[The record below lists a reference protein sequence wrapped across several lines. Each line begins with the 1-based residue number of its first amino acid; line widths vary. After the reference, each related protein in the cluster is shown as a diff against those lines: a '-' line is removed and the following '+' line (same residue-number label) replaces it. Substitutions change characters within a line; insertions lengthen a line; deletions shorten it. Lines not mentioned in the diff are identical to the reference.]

1 MPNLYAA
8 ALATAAVGGVARGV
22 AVIYAW
28 VRTLLIRKE
37 FVSFRFGRIELL
49 NFFEP
54 FLLLVAGYL
63 LYRTIESMGPPGAAR
78 TLLGTVGAALVLGG
92 WAFQVWAFLSWPS
105 IFAGHGVLEDHKLV
119 SRGAYAVVRHPA
131 YLGPMLIWLGLGVAF
146 LNPLVIATA
155 ILYVIPNY
163 VLYLRAE
170 ERMMLESFGDEYRDY
185 RRKVPMLIPRLAR
198 RQSRNG
204 A

>member
-1 MPNLYAA
+1 
-8 ALATAAVGGVARGV
+8 VS
-22 AVIYAW
+22 VIYAW
-28 VRTLLIRKE
+28 VRTLLIRKG

-49 NFFEP
+49 NVFEP

-63 LYRTIESMGPPGAAR
+63 LYRTIESMGPPVAAR
-78 TLLGTVGAALVLGG
+78 TLLATFGAALVLGG
-92 WAFQVWAFLSWPS
+92 WAVQVWAFLSWPS

-131 YLGPMLIWLGLGVAF
+131 YLVPMLIWLGLGVAF
-146 LNPLVIATA
+146 LNPLVIAAA

-163 VLYLRAE
+163 FFYIRAE

-185 RRKVPMLIPRLAR
+185 RRKVPMLIPRPYR
-198 RQSRNG
+198 RRSLNG
-204 A
+204 E